1 MKCWKSLPCLNH
13 QKSSWIPLFFRY
25 EAVEAVW
32 SNENEIVWLGLNFRY
47 SGFQIPLFFF
57 IWVSSNHEKLSVWN
71 VSNRVQCPCTIEWCV
86 KNLTQLWIW
95 PFYGHFSHFFTSY
108 INIFYI
114 TKVQTVILRCLTS
127 LNLNWIKSYYMNHKR
142 LCFSILE
149 EKKLKI

>member
-1 MKCWKSLPCLNH
+1 MVDIIPVLLLHPVWIIFCLMIPMLNWRGKNFTLAQMFCPQVPSINDVISFYWNLEPSLPHLR
-13 QKSSWIPLFFRY
+13 IDR
-25 EAVEAVW
+25 
-32 SNENEIVWLGLNFRY
+32 
-47 SGFQIPLFFF
+47 
-57 IWVSSNHEKLSVWN
+57 
-71 VSNRVQCPCTIEWCV
+71 CV

-95 PFYGHFSHFFTSY
+95 PFYDHFSHFFTSY
-108 INIFYI
+108 INIFHK